1 MRHFLF
7 YLVLSLLAP
16 NAYSLQNWISDEEAT
31 WFTFIWEND
40 FIVNDDSGY
49 TNGLSFSWGYGPYQ
63 DFSQEKLPAWIAAL
77 AKYLPDSN
85 KPGKTHALGYQIG
98 QDMYTPADIERED
111 LIEDDRPYA
120 GLLLWSVNLH
130 TFDQKIADRYRLT
143 LGVVGPASGA
153 EQVQKIIH
161 TAIDV
166 NQPQGWEHQLGNELV
181 FKVSLERLLRLYTH
195 NFIGNTE
202 YDIIGLSAFDAGT
215 LRSEMGAGLG
225 FRFGK
230 ELARSFP
237 TASVLPGRNINPLS
251 GSLKHEWHAFLNIYG
266 RYVFND
272 ITIDGNTFKDS
283 HSVTLK
289 NEQALIALGAAY
301 NTATWGVL
309 LSIQGST
316 QPFEERDENTP
327 FGTFSFTRKW

>member
-1 MRHFLF
+1 MLF
-7 YLVLSLLAP
+7 AS
-16 NAYSLQNWISDEEAT
+16 NAYSQQNWINDEDAT
-31 WFTFIWEND
+31 WFTVVWEND

-63 DFSQEKLPAWIAAL
+63 EFSQDKLPGWIYAMARH
-77 AKYLPDSN
+77 LPGSN
-85 KPGKTHALGYQIG
+85 NPRKTHAVGYQVG
-98 QDMYTPADIERED
+98 QDMYTPADIKTED

-130 TFDQKIADRYRLT
+130 SFDQTIADRYRLT
-143 LGVVGPASGA
+143 LGLVGPLSGA
-153 EQVQKIIH
+153 EQVQKAIH
-161 TAIDV
+161 TVIGV
-166 NQPQGWEHQLGNELV
+166 NQPQGWEHQLGNEPV
-181 FKVSLERLLRLYTH
+181 FKVSLERLMRLH
-195 NFIGNTE
+195 VGKFIGDTE
-202 YDIIGLSAFDAGT
+202 YDIIGLSAIDAGT
-215 LRSEMGAGLG
+215 LRSEMGAGFG

-237 TASVLPGRNINPLS
+237 TASALPGRNINPLS
-251 GSLKHEWHAFLNIYG
+251 GSLKREWHAFLNVYG

-289 NEQALIALGAAY
+289 NEQALLALGAAY
-301 NTATWGVL
+301 NAATWGVL
-309 LSIQGST
+309 LSIQSST
-316 QPFEERDENTP
+316 QPFEEKDENTP